1 MKLVDPNRGKQ
12 EAEAIVKKIEVFAKK
27 QYAEVDADYEGN
39 TCYVQVNS
47 PLQISDDMA
56 DFVTKSNFCTL
67 ISKREYKGI
76 FDWASDTYIKECS
89 TIEFKW

>member
-39 TCYVQVNS
+39 LSRT
-47 PLQISDDMA
+47 
-56 DFVTKSNFCTL
+56 
-67 ISKREYKGI
+67 SKQPITNLR
-76 FDWASDTYIKECS
+76 
-89 TIEFKW
+89 